1 MREIFRKKNYQK
13 GMTLIEMLMVVF
25 IFMTISTMILFNYGK
40 FESSISLQN
49 LADDIALSIR
59 EAQSYAI
66 GARGIPDGGTSE
78 SFFNGYGIHFTSDLN
93 PLLGLFLGSSP
104 KSFVFFVDYDDPLDK
119 KYSNNASGGI
129 DGCGKIFKKNSE
141 CYKIISIS
149 SADYISKITAEG
161 YSNPIERVDIVFIR
175 PYPEPSF
182 CIGEDDSSSC
192 ALDLNLEYV
201 EIEVT
206 NPRTDKVKT
215 VTITNTGQI
224 VVK

>member
-1 MREIFRKKNYQK
+1 MREIFQKKNYQK

-66 GARGIPDGGTSE
+66 GARGIPNGDVNNPDK
-78 SFFNGYGIHFTSDLN
+78 FFKDYGIHFANLN
-93 PLLGLFLGSSP
+93 PSPVSPTGGST
-104 KSFVFFVDYDDPLDK
+104 KSFVFFVDFSDYGRY
-119 KYSNNASGGI
+119 KYKENDSSCGDLI
-129 DGCGKIFKKNSE
+129 DIHNE
-141 CYKIISIS
+141 CYKVISIS
-149 SADYISKITAEG
+149 SADYISNIKSSSGDVLKGVNILF
-161 YSNPIERVDIVFIR
+161 SR

-182 CIGEDDSSSC
+182 CIITNTSNYECSINTSIS
-192 ALDLNLEYV
+192 YI
-201 EIEVT
+201 EIEVK
-206 NPRTDKVKT
+206 NPRTDKTKT

>member
-1 MREIFRKKNYQK
+1 MREIFQKKNYQN

-66 GARGIPDGGTSE
+66 GARGIPNNSTDE
-78 SFFNGYGIHFTSDLN
+78 SFFKSYGIFFRDTGNASN
-93 PLLGLFLGSSP
+93 AFVGGSP
-104 KSFVFFVDYDDPLDK
+104 KSFVFFVDEDMNKHYDYDK
-119 KYSNNASGGI
+119 NNNSPS
-129 DGCGKIFKKNSE
+129 CGENIINNNE
-141 CYKIISIS
+141 CYKVISIS
-149 SADYISKITAEG
+149 SADYISDIATT
-161 YSNPIERVDIVFIR
+161 PINNSIKGVNVIFTR

-182 CIGEDDSSSC
+182 CLIGDSEDNCLQGSSTTESI
-192 ALDLNLEYV
+192 
-201 EIEVT
+201 EIEVK
-206 NPRTDKVKT
+206 NPRTGKIKT